1 METPT
6 KTISW
11 PEIILLVGIAV
22 SILLPRAY
30 LPFGMIVTGSVY
42 LLNLVFHSIRL
53 RILPKASFGP
63 ATAAVFIFILGI
75 CLLTLP
81 NDTLSALTITI
92 VTTLILQM
100 AWTIWRNRLSRR

>member
-1 METPT
+1 
-6 KTISW
+6 
-11 PEIILLVGIAV
+11 
-22 SILLPRAY
+22 
-30 LPFGMIVTGSVY
+30 
-42 LLNLVFHSIRL
+42 
-53 RILPKASFGP
+53 
-63 ATAAVFIFILGI
+63 LGI